1 MTEISTNNL
10 NPVDKKESSMEDLDY
25 PDDLDAND
33 QRFYKAIASKLTLMQ
48 TSPKEETVIKII
60 RYSRLQK

>member
-48 TSPKEETVIKII
+48 ISPKEETVIKII
-60 RYSRLQK
+60 RYSRLQR